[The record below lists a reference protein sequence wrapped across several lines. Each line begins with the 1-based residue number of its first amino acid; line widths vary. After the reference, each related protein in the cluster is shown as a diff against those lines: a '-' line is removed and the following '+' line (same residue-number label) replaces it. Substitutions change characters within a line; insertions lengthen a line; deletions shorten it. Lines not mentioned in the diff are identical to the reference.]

1 MKKLLIVLVSFMISL
16 NGIAQNGI
24 VVFQTDF
31 GTKDGAVSAMKG
43 VATVSYT
50 HLTLPTNVP

>member
-1 MKKLLIVLVSFMISL
+1 MIALTTL
-16 NGIAQNGI
+16 NASAQNGI

-43 VATVSYT
+43 AALLWVSPL
-50 HLTLPTNVP
+50 LT